1 MIEVLL
7 RSAKREESILAVKP
21 MSDVPKAALTR
32 PTVRYAMAIGVVVAA
47 FLLRL
52 IVTQYLGIELPPFIT
67 LFPAVMIAAILAG
80 LWSGILATVLAVLG
94 TDYLILPPRG
104 HFAIAKTSDIVALA
118 LFSAMG
124 ILMSLVAEHYRRT
137 LRTIAA
143 YKEKQAL
150 ACIEQELRESEIL
163 YRNLFNSMDEGF
175 CIIEVIFDAEGKA
188 IDYRFLEVNS
198 AFERQT
204 GLHEA
209 VGKRMRDLSPSHE
222 EHWFE
227 TYGNIALT
235 GEPAHFV
242 HGAKALNRSYEV
254 SAYRV
259 GEPALHRVAI
269 VFNDISV
276 HVRAEEHIRQLNR
289 VFSML
294 SDINQTIVREKDL
307 KAMLEAACRIAVDKG
322 KFRMAWIGM
331 IDSVTKELQPIASSG
346 MVNGYLDQV
355 KIDLLDPNDANGP
368 AARCF
373 YTGEHSICNDIER
386 ELNRPWRDQALR
398 NGYRSLAAFPLRN
411 EGQIVGLFCLYAS
424 EVAFFDDD
432 EMQVLDEMAI
442 DVSYALEV
450 NRHEEDRRKAER
462 ELRWRTAFF
471 EAQVES
477 ALDGVLVVD
486 SNGKKVLQNQRMN
499 ELLRIPKHL
508 FEDPDDAQQRQF
520 VTTLMKNPVQFIG
533 KVDHLNSNPEEVS
546 RDEVELIDGTI
557 LERYSSPVR
566 DKTLNYYGR
575 IWTFRDITERRHL
588 EEQFRQAQKM
598 EAIGQLTGGI
608 AHDFNNLLTVILG
621 CSEAIGDQVREDS
634 RLSKMAEM
642 IMGAAQRGADLT
654 HRMLAFA
661 RRQTLQ
667 PRLVNVN
674 QLLADLESFLRRTL
688 SADIELELIRNGEDC
703 DATVDPSQL
712 ENAIL
717 NLCVNARDAM
727 PSGGRLII
735 ETSNAT
741 LDVDYAAQNPDV
753 IVGEYILVTIS
764 DSGCGISSENI
775 GRVFDPFF
783 TTKEVGKG
791 TGLGLSMV
799 YGFAKQSQGHVNIY
813 SELGHGTSVKLYL
826 PHVTRGCE
834 PSNQSQ
840 TLIEDLRGSEVILL
854 VEDNASVRDL
864 AKSNLV
870 DLGYQVLEAT
880 NGAEALH
887 FIREHKEI
895 DLLFTDVVMPGG
907 LSGRELALKACG
919 LNPTLKVL
927 YCSGYAENAIHHQGL
942 LDKDMQLLN
951 KPYTRLELGRRIRGV
966 LTESWSA
973 TEGATRNG
981 KQTHSHLGR

>member
-1 MIEVLL
+1 M
-7 RSAKREESILAVKP
+7 
-21 MSDVPKAALTR
+21 T
-32 PTVRYAMAIGVVVAA
+32 
-47 FLLRL
+47 
-52 IVTQYLGIELPPFIT
+52 
-67 LFPAVMIAAILAG
+67 
-80 LWSGILATVLAVLG
+80 
-94 TDYLILPPRG
+94 
-104 HFAIAKTSDIVALA
+104 
-118 LFSAMG
+118 
-124 ILMSLVAEHYRRT
+124 
-137 LRTIAA
+137 
-143 YKEKQAL
+143 
-150 ACIEQELRESEIL
+150 
-163 YRNLFNSMDEGF
+163 
-175 CIIEVIFDAEGKA
+175 
-188 IDYRFLEVNS
+188 
-198 AFERQT
+198 
-204 GLHEA
+204 
-209 VGKRMRDLSPSHE
+209 
-222 EHWFE
+222 
-227 TYGNIALT
+227 
-235 GEPAHFV
+235 
-242 HGAKALNRSYEV
+242 
-254 SAYRV
+254 
-259 GEPALHRVAI
+259 
-269 VFNDISV
+269 
-276 HVRAEEHIRQLNR
+276 
-289 VFSML
+289 
-294 SDINQTIVREKDL
+294 
-307 KAMLEAACRIAVDKG
+307 
-322 KFRMAWIGM
+322 
-331 IDSVTKELQPIASSG
+331 
-346 MVNGYLDQV
+346 
-355 KIDLLDPNDANGP
+355 
-368 AARCF
+368 
-373 YTGEHSICNDIER
+373 
-386 ELNRPWRDQALR
+386 
-398 NGYRSLAAFPLRN
+398 
-411 EGQIVGLFCLYAS
+411 
-424 EVAFFDDD
+424 
-432 EMQVLDEMAI
+432 
-442 DVSYALEV
+442 
-450 NRHEEDRRKAER
+450 
-462 ELRWRTAFF
+462 
-471 EAQVES
+471 
-477 ALDGVLVVD
+477 
-486 SNGKKVLQNQRMN
+486 
-499 ELLRIPKHL
+499 HL

-533 KVDHLNSNPEEVS
+533 KVDYLNSNPEEVS

-826 PHVTRGCE
+826 PHATRGCE

-880 NGAEALH
+880 NGAEALE

-907 LSGRELALKACG
+907 LSGRQLALEACG